1 MVENKAFSEESLY
14 EIARSKVNFRLSV
27 KVHVGIFLVVS
38 ALLLTINLI
47 QVLFFSPSILWVI
60 YPFFGWFI
68 GVVLHTTAYI
78 VYAKGVYPIAK
89 RGIIFHT
96 CAFIFVM
103 LYLFIINLTTIPTYY
118 WAIYPLIFWGAA
130 LVIHNIAYLV
140 YYRGKIDDQGKTKS
154 RRERAIEKEM
164 EKMRKRMKK

>member
-27 KVHVGIFLVVS
+27 KVHVYVFLVVS
-38 ALLLTINLI
+38 VLLLTINLI
-47 QVLFFSPSILWVI
+47 FSPSILWVI

-103 LYLFIINLTTIPTYY
+103 LYLFIINLITIPTYY

-130 LVIHNIAYLV
+130 FVIHNIAYFV

>member
-27 KVHVGIFLVVS
+27 KVHVGVF
-38 ALLLTINLI
+38 NLI
-47 QVLFFSPSILWVI
+47 FSPSILWVI

-89 RGIIFHT
+89 RGIIFHI
-96 CAFIFVM
+96 CAYIFVM
-103 LYLFIINLTTIPTYY
+103 LYLLIINLITIPTYY
-118 WAIYPLIFWGAA
+118 WVIYPLIFWGAA
-130 LVIHNIAYLV
+130 
-140 YYRGKIDDQGKTKS
+140 
-154 RRERAIEKEM
+154 
-164 EKMRKRMKK
+164 

>member
-1 MVENKAFSEESLY
+1 MTENKAFSEESLY

-27 KVHVGIFLVVS
+27 KVHVGVFLVVS
-38 ALLLTINLI
+38 VLLLTINLI
-47 QVLFFSPSILWVI
+47 FSPSILWVI
-60 YPFFGWFI
+60 YPFFGWII

-78 VYAKGVYPIAK
+78 VYARGVYPIAK
-89 RGIIFHT
+89 RGVIFHT
-96 CAFIFVM
+96 LTFIFAM
-103 LYLFIINLTTIPTYY
+103 LYLFIINLITIPTYY
-118 WAIYPLIFWGAA
+118 WAIYPLIFWGSA

-140 YYRGKIDDQGKTKS
+140 LYRGKIDDKGETKS

>member
-1 MVENKAFSEESLY
+1 MVENNAFSEESLY

-27 KVHVGIFLVVS
+27 KIHIGIFLVVS
-38 ALLLTINLI
+38 ILLLTINLI
-47 QVLFFSPSILWVI
+47 FSPNILWVL

-78 VYAKGVYPIAK
+78 VYARGVYPIAK
-89 RGIIFHT
+89 RGVIFHT
-96 CAFIFVM
+96 LAFIFTM
-103 LYLFIINLTTIPTYY
+103 LYLFIINVITFPSYY
-118 WAIYPLIFWGAA
+118 WTIYPLIFWGSA

-140 YYRGKIDDQGKTKS
+140 YYRGKIDDQGETKS

-164 EKMRKRMKK
+164 EKMRKRIKK

>member
-1 MVENKAFSEESLY
+1 MAENNAFSEESLY

-27 KVHVGIFLVVS
+27 KVHVGIFIVVS

-47 QVLFFSPSILWVI
+47 QIFLFSPNILWVL

-78 VYAKGVYPIAK
+78 VYARGVYPIAK
-89 RGIIFHT
+89 RGVIFHT
-96 CAFIFVM
+96 LAFIFVM
-103 LYLFIINLTTIPTYY
+103 LYLFIINLITIPYP
-118 WAIYPLIFWGAA
+118 WAIYPLIFWGSA

-140 YYRGKIDDQGKTKS
+140 LYRGKIDDKGETKS

>member
-27 KVHVGIFLVVS
+27 KVHVYVFLVVS
-38 ALLLTINLI
+38 VLLLTINLI
-47 QVLFFSPSILWVI
+47 FSPSILWVI

-103 LYLFIINLTTIPTYY
+103 LYLFIINLITIPTYY

>member
-27 KVHVGIFLVVS
+27 KVHVGIFLVISV
-38 ALLLTINLI
+38 LLLIIN
-47 QVLFFSPSILWVI
+47 LFFSPSILWVI

-89 RGIIFHT
+89 RGIIFHI

-103 LYLFIINLTTIPTYY
+103 LYLLIINLITIPNYY
-118 WAIYPLIFWGAA
+118 WVRYPLIFWGAA
-130 LVIHNIAYLV
+130 LVIHNIAYFI